1 MLSPDLSCLKDTE
14 GKIMESIMI
23 VFGSGEIRPTAGC
36 GCEFSSHAYAHGW
49 GWELAAG
56 WRRKEKVI
64 F

>member
-1 MLSPDLSCLKDTE
+1 
-14 GKIMESIMI
+14 MESSMI
-23 VFGSGEIRPTAGC
+23 VFGSGEIRPTAGW